1 MIQIKKGAYTIST
14 IIGKDKYVINMR
26 NINNI
31 KQFGF
36 NDKITM
42 LLPLDDITQITINN
56 EIYDIFDLTGICFAA
71 YHCGKIKGIKGF
83 AIETKNKIIISKTM

>member
-14 IIGKDKYVINMR
+14 IINKDKYVVNMR
-26 NINNI
+26 KIDNI

-36 NDKITM
+36 NGKITM
-42 LLPLDDITQITINN
+42 LLPLDDITHIAVND

-71 YHCGKIKGIKGF
+71 YHCGKTKGVKGF